1 MEKKRFYIGVDC
13 EGVACAVGIPGQN
26 LGDGE
31 NYAFAAR
38 QATRE
43 ADAAARALFDMGAE
57 EVIVWDNHHSG
68 VNLDYGLLDPR
79 CKILLGSGHHGRFP
93 RIDESFGGVLFIGYH
108 AREGSRPAVLAH
120 TYSSAAYH
128 RYSINGTP
136 VGEMEIDAAF
146 AGKAGVPV
154 IFAASD
160 DIGAA
165 QARESFPWA
174 ETVATKEALSWTSAI
189 SLHPQ
194 ESCRRIYEGVKKPAR
209 VFLRCSHS
217 PSRNRWTFLSA
228 LNAWMQ
234 PTPPSSTIRIGSPSV
249 LQTPL
254 PVKERFRNWRICST
268 KLKPSAFSRAFW
280 FFFTLHF
287 QCSRSIIWKEYEQEM
302 KE

>member
-1 MEKKRFYIGVDC
+1 MGKKRFYIGVDC

-26 LGDGE
+26 LGDGK

-68 VNLDYGLLDPR
+68 VNLDYDLLDPR
-79 CKILLGSGHHGRFP
+79 CKILLGSGHHERFP

-154 IFAASD
+154 IFVASD

-194 ESCRRIYEGVKKPAR
+194 ESCRRIYEGVKKA
-209 VFLRCSHS
+209 CSRL
-217 PSRNRWTFLSA
+217 PE
-228 LNAWMQ
+228 MQ
-234 PTPPSSTIRIGSPSV
+234 PFTFAEPLEVSICFKRLDAANAAQLYDRDRQPFRFADPFTREGTIS
-249 LQTPL
+249 
-254 PVKERFRNWRICST
+254 
-268 KLKPSAFSRAFW
+268 KLEDLFN
-280 FFFTLHF
+280 
-287 QCSRSIIWKEYEQEM
+287 
-302 KE
+302 